1 MFGIKIKA
9 DASFDAFKMSA
20 RKAGFSGLITSIW
33 DIDHYRN
40 GRLIDHERIHNL
52 ITNEGLDAW
61 LDIMFHGSTQITTW
75 YVVLF
80 STNTTILAT
89 HTYAVPGYTEVTTE
103 VDEATRQA
111 YVEAA
116 SSSQSITNIAS
127 KALYTFNTNATIYG
141 AALVGGGTNATT
153 KGDTAGGG
161 TEFAAA
167 KFAASKAVADDDIL
181 ATTVTITLANA

>member
-1 MFGIKIKA
+1 MFSIKTKA
-9 DASFDAFKMSA
+9 STSFDAVKISA

-33 DIDHYRN
+33 DIDHYRR

-61 LDIMFHGSTQITTW
+61 LNIMFHGSTQITTW

-80 STNTTILAT
+80 STDTTILAT
-89 HTYAVPGYTEVTTE
+89 HTYAVPGYTEVTTD

-111 YVEAA
+111 YNEAA
-116 SSSQSITNIAS
+116 SSSQSITNSAN
-127 KALYTFNTNATIYG
+127 KALYTFNAGATIYG
-141 AALVGGGTNATT
+141 AALVGGGTAATT

-167 KFAASKAVADDDIL
+167 KFSGPKSVTDDDVL
-181 ATTVTITLANA
+181 AITVTITLANA